1 MQTGGQLAHA
11 VIESPGPVGRLFD
24 PRARRDDH
32 RQHLIDRLSGD
43 AGRYSVEYLVDGGA
57 PDAGRDVVVGVVVDG
72 DQFGFRRLPGQW
84 RRDRFAEVRRQ
95 LEHEVIPAVIDTAT
109 CLRGADD
116 VPVQAAVLGQAL
128 GDLGACVE
136 LLPGRGGTAVGV
148 DERHGHLVHVTEG
161 VPERPQVQ
169 RAVHQWQQHQRDD
182 RHAGQAAAAET
193 LDLRAECESSQH
205 CQSLSIR
212 IR

>member
-11 VIESPGPVGRLFD
+11 VIESAGPVGRLFD

-32 RQHLIDRLSGD
+32 RQNLIDRLSGD

-72 DQFGFRRLPGQW
+72 DQFGFLRLPGQW

-109 CLRGADD
+109 CL
-116 VPVQAAVLGQAL
+116 
-128 GDLGACVE
+128 
-136 LLPGRGGTAVGV
+136 PGCGGTAVGV